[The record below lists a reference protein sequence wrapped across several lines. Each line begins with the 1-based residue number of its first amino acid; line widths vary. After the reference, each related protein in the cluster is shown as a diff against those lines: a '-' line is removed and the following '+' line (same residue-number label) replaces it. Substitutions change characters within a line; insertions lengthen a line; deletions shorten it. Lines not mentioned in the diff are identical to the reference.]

1 MSAVDLQRSSVVA
14 KTTSSN
20 QLEPG
25 SPIEKW
31 LDVENFRNEVS
42 LSKGWK
48 IFNPA
53 KHSSSRRSFRVLV
66 PDYDGPLF
74 LVNLSVSV
82 TPISTFSE
90 KE

>member
-1 MSAVDLQRSSVVA
+1 MSALELKRSSAVEKA
-14 KTTSSN
+14 TLSN
-20 QLEPG
+20 QLKPG
-25 SPIEKW
+25 SSIEKW

-42 LSKGWK
+42 LPKGWK

-82 TPISTFSE
+82 TPISTFSK